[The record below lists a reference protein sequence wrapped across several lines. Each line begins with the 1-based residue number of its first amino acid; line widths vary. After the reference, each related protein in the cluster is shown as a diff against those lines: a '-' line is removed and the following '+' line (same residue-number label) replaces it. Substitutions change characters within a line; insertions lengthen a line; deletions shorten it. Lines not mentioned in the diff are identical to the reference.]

1 LNMHLYPSNKMKFY
15 SLGLLLSLL
24 LAAVVLIFTAS
35 SAAAAGM
42 CVSVADDSAPVDP
55 EPAANQN
62 AVAPNCRY
70 GVSASQQGATDIEEM
85 KIGWLVSFIASEPS
99 WLPANVAHTPM
110 VRLKQDRDP
119 TTNSRLPTYTARPA
133 FTENG
138 LGRLVRANPGAV
150 WIIGNEVDRFQWQDD
165 ILPDLY
171 ATAYHDA
178 YHFIK
183 QIDPTAQIAVSALV
197 LISPGRLQYLDRA
210 LAAYKQ
216 KYGTQMPVDVWTFHA
231 YIFPERK
238 EPYNGQGLEGIYAS
252 IAVGTDPD
260 LAIMAP
266 SPQRPLAEQIELC
279 KRDDYICVHQHDNME
294 LFRKQVVDMRTWMK
308 VNGYQNKPLLLTEWS
323 LLHTYVQLGGGDCG
337 IKDEFGN
344 CFVPGRVTNFLE
356 ASVEYLESAIATD
369 LGYPLDNYRL
379 VQQWAWFALDNLGD
393 NQFTEGN
400 PSLMIDPS
408 SGNLTQMGRKYRDL
422 IQETTTQP
430 NLVIDTTYTDLVNVA
445 PSTSGTAQLKV
456 SIRNNGN
463 SKTTVPFDVI
473 FYSDSG
479 HTQEIG
485 RATIPAGIDGCAV
498 VPAFAEVEWQNLNEG
513 VHRYW
518 VVADKDGV
526 ASPGD
531 LSNRSGSSVVLVNPV
546 TTFLPLMER

>member
-1 LNMHLYPSNKMKFY
+1 MHLCPSNKKRLYGFG
-15 SLGLLLSLL
+15 LPLALLLVTFVFLFN
-24 LAAVVLIFTAS
+24 AT
-35 SAAAAGM
+35 SAAAAGA
-42 CVSVADDSAPVDP
+42 CVSVADDSTPI
-55 EPAANQN
+55 EPAVFTN

-70 GVSASQQGATDIEEM
+70 GVSASQQGANDIEEM
-85 KIGWLVSFIASEPS
+85 KIGWLVSFAAGEPS
-99 WLPANVAHTPM
+99 WLPDNVAHTPM

-133 FTENG
+133 FTESG

-165 ILPDLY
+165 VLPDLY

-279 KRDDYICVHQHDNME
+279 ERDDYICVHQHDNVE
-294 LFRKQVVDMRTWMK
+294 LFKKQVIDMRTWMK
-308 VNGYQNKPLLLTEWS
+308 LNGYQNRPLLLTEWS
-323 LLHTYVQLGGGDCG
+323 LLHTYKELGGGDCG
-337 IKDEFGN
+337 IRDEFGK
-344 CFVPGRVTNFLE
+344 CFVPERVTNFLE
-356 ASVEYLESAIATD
+356 ASVEYLESATATD
-369 LGYPLDNYRL
+369 LGYPLDNFKL
-379 VQQWAWFALDNLGD
+379 VQQWSWFALDNLGD

-430 NLVIDTTYTDLVNVA
+430 NLVIDTIYADFVNVA

-463 SKTTVPFDVI
+463 SQTTVPFDVV
-473 FYSDSG
+473 FYSDSA

-485 RATIPAGIDGCAV
+485 RATIPAGVDGCAV
-498 VPAFAEVEWQNLNEG
+498 APVFAEVEWQDLNEG
-513 VHRYW
+513 AHRYW

-531 LSNRSGSSVVLVNPV
+531 LSNRSGSSVVLVNPA
-546 TTFLPLMER
+546 TTYLPLMER